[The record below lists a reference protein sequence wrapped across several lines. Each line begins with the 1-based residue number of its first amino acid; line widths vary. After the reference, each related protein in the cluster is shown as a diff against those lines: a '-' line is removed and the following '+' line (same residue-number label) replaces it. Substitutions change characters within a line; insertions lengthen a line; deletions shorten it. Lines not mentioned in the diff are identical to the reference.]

1 MPADFSEVIGRIR
14 INEARIANL
23 RDRLSVTD
31 TNTIS
36 EFKKNSTNLK
46 DINLEMKEIKTD
58 LFQLK
63 ETLKEMIKE
72 MNAFARS
79 QDVKILEKY
88 INMWNPLNF
97 ITEKEVL
104 KLIKE
109 NAKKPS
115 KQTR

>member
-1 MPADFSEVIGRIR
+1 MPADFSEVIGRVR
-14 INEARIANL
+14 INESRIANL
-23 RDRLSVTD
+23 RERLSVTD

-36 EFKKNSTNLK
+36 EFKKNSADLR
-46 DINLEMKEIKTD
+46 DFNLEMKEIKTD
-58 LFQLK
+58 LFHLK
-63 ETLKEMIKE
+63 ETLREMIKE

-79 QDVKILEKY
+79 QDVKVLEKY

-115 KQTR
+115 KSTR